1 MIQRIAAIACSAA
14 LFALLAAPLHSQSA
28 PAQITLPGLPSSIE
42 EFTSQRDS
50 VANTPEGGA
59 AMTIVAL
66 IVLSENESLGMQMLT
81 VALDRSNLQQGSVY
95 EGFAPH
101 RSLNYHLSRV
111 RSWKDGV
118 RSYVQGATPQNGYQL
133 PGGPLVFRFSR
144 NRYSETS
151 PENIKVFV
159 ESSGASSPRP
169 VRLVKNNRGVWKAKE
184 LSSLFLGVAAPAS
197 NVDDSL

>member
-1 MIQRIAAIACSAA
+1 MRLLFSIIAAATV
-14 LFALLAAPLHSQSA
+14 LHLSVGTLQAQDA

-42 EFTSQRDS
+42 EFESQRDS

-81 VALDRSNLQQGSVY
+81 VALDRSNLQKGSVY
-95 EGFAPH
+95 KGFAPH
-101 RSLNYHLSRV
+101 RSLNYHLGRV
-111 RSWKDGV
+111 RSWKNGV
-118 RSYVQGATPQNGYQL
+118 YSYVQGATPQNGYQL
-133 PGGPLVFRFSR
+133 PNGELVFRFSR

-169 VRLVKNNRGVWKAKE
+169 VRLIKNNRGVWKAKE
-184 LSSLFLGVAAPAS
+184 LSSLFLGVAAPAD
-197 NVDDSL
+197 NTDDAL